1 MVYIKPVL
9 ASAVAFTTLFA
20 TTSAL
25 PASVKRD
32 QAASSN
38 ISNNVV
44 TNGKRS
50 NDGPVVVQAK
60 SVKRGY
66 VGGGDKKGLK
76 QAPLVKTAKLFR
88 SKRDIVEA

>member
-1 MVYIKPVL
+1 MVYFKPVL
-9 ASAVAFTTLFA
+9 VGAVALTTFIS

-25 PASVKRD
+25 PASIKRD

-38 ISNNVV
+38 VSNNIS

-50 NDGPVVVQAK
+50 DGPVVVQAK

-66 VGGGDKKGLK
+66 VGGGHAKGLK
-76 QAPLVKTAKLFR
+76 QAPLVKSSKLVKAKR
-88 SKRDIVEA
+88 GIVEA